1 MKEFEMERL
10 SWIMWWTQCTLK
22 RWKQEGRESESE
34 KKYDDQNKVHS
45 DALAAF
51 KDEKA
56 TNQGM

>member
-1 MKEFEMERL
+1 MERL